1 MKAQSFLPQMS
12 LDCPVILETLKR
24 THLLFNLGSWQ
35 VAPSAGDVATLK
47 KKKSPH
53 AVKQLDSNKN
63 QVFLNNKILKVH
75 VDVNLKAV
83 TTVNLKRDERQCLVQ
98 GITHLM
104 SSEVQSL

>member
-47 KKKSPH
+47 KKVSFYKTYSMLITGYPFS
-53 AVKQLDSNKN
+53 VIKY
-63 QVFLNNKILKVH
+63 FLVSH
-75 VDVNLKAV
+75 RA
-83 TTVNLKRDERQCLVQ
+83 LKRF
-98 GITHLM
+98 
-104 SSEVQSL
+104 